1 MSNSNDK
8 FIRYDNFVINF
19 DDSNIITNKIINMID
34 IKLKENPFIINFR
47 YRHLVNPIFT
57 VEKIVSI
64 SRFVN
69 KDKSII
75 YYLSTS
81 QSDKLK
87 EELPK
92 VKEFLI
98 QTYEH

>member
-1 MSNSNDK
+1 MSNYNDG

-19 DDSNIITNKIINMID
+19 DDSNIITDKIINRID
-34 IKLKENPFIINFR
+34 ITLKKTPFIINCG
-47 YRHLVNPIFT
+47 YGYKID
-57 VEKIVSI
+57 EIVSI
-64 SRFVN
+64 SRFVK

-92 VKEFLI
+92 VREFLI
-98 QTYEH
+98 QTYEN

>member
-1 MSNSNDK
+1 MSNYNDE
-8 FIRYDNFVINF
+8 FIIYDNFVINKF
-19 DDSNIITNKIINMID
+19 DSQFITIRMLND
-34 IKLKENPFIINFR
+34 IKITLKKNPFIINCC
-47 YRHLVNPIFT
+47 YGYKID
-57 VEKIVSI
+57 EIVSI
-64 SRFVN
+64 SRFVK

-92 VKEFLI
+92 VREFLI
-98 QTYEH
+98 QTYEN

>member
-1 MSNSNDK
+1 MLN
-8 FIRYDNFVINF
+8 
-19 DDSNIITNKIINMID
+19 D
-34 IKLKENPFIINFR
+34 IKITLKKNPFIINCG
-47 YRHLVNPIFT
+47 YGYKIDEIF
-57 VEKIVSI
+57 SI
-64 SRFVN
+64 SRFVK

-92 VKEFLI
+92 VREFLI
-98 QTYEH
+98 QTYEN